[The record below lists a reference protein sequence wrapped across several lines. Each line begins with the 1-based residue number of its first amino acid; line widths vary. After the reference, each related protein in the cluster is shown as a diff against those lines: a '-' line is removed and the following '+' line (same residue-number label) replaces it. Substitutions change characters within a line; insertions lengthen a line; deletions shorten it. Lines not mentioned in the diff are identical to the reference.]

1 MSEKPQPAASESQ
14 PLPGSATASATQP
27 LPGSAAAAVPIGAA
41 VSNDS
46 NLLNL
51 VHSGSRILIGFNYRE
66 MPDETRVDRFRVQL
80 LDFVHRTKC
89 KSLTFDLKG
98 LKILPSRMLGFF
110 VSLKN
115 DGHDVE
121 LINMEL
127 GVQDIFRVTKL
138 GPLFTIHPVSQ

>member
-1 MSEKPQPAASESQ
+1 MSEKPEPAASECQ
-14 PLPGSATASATQP
+14 PLPSSTPVSTPSA
-27 LPGSAAAAVPIGAA
+27 GA

-51 VHSGSRILIGFNYRE
+51 VHSGSRIQIGFNYRE
-66 MPDETRVDRFRVQL
+66 MPDETRVARFRVQL

-89 KSLTFDLKG
+89 KSLTFDLQG

-121 LINMEL
+121 LINMEP

-138 GPLFTIHPVSQ
+138 GPLFTIRPVS